1 MENTGKLMMIDL
13 NPNHSNPAL
22 CSCLITR
29 IILNLKNP
37 NKIIGRS
44 IKVDQSLTL
53 KIIKING

>member
-22 CSCLITR
+22 CSCLI
-29 IILNLKNP
+29 LNLKNA